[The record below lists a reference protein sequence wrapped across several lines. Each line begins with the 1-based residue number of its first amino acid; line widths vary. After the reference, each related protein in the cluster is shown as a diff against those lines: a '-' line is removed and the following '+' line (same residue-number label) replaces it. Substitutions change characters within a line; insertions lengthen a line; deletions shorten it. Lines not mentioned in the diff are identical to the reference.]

1 MGLPANHEFMSRS
14 SNKLFKPLHVGE
26 WVAQSGRQQ
35 EDIAKAAGI
44 TDAYLSELISG
55 KKKNPSAHVL
65 RALSEELGITIND
78 FYRKPPSQTQ
88 LNRLKNLSPAEAAIL
103 SRLLDQAKGG
113 K

>member
-1 MGLPANHEFMSRS
+1 MLYMPRS
-14 SNKLFKPLHVGE
+14 SAKLFRPLYVGE

-35 EDIAKAAGI
+35 EDIAAAAGI

-78 FYRKPPSQTQ
+78 FYRKPPSAAQ
-88 LNRLKNLSPAEAAIL
+88 LDRLKNLSPADAATL
-103 SRLLDQAKGG
+103 SRLLDQAKAI